1 MLDDQAGPLPIGG
14 NHRGGQSMNQSP
26 SPHQDLRDGVASFF
40 PYLVEDLAE
49 LVAIPSI
56 SASASH
62 AGEVRRTGE
71 SCARL
76 LEEAGYRDVRLLE
89 VEGAH
94 PAVYG
99 HLPGPEGAPTVLLY
113 AHYDVQP
120 VGDLEVWETEPFE
133 AVVKKGRMY
142 GRGAADDKCGVIAH
156 LGAAKAFG
164 GSPPVGMKV
173 FLEGEEE
180 IGSPNLEAFL
190 ERYTELLACDAVV
203 IADASNWA
211 VGVPAITTSLRG
223 LVGCTVEVRTAQ
235 LGGHSGVFGGLFPDA
250 ITTLVRLL
258 STLHDDAGDVAVRGL
273 VRKDVTDLEMSVEG
287 LAENLGAVAGLETI
301 GTGSAASRLWTKP
314 AISVLAVDA
323 PAISE
328 AINLLVPVARAKV
341 SLRTAPGQDPE
352 SARQALSDHLR
363 ENLPWGAQLKVDF
376 VEEAEGFQQVP
387 SHPAIDA
394 WRRGLEAAWGVAPVD
409 KGEGGTIPFLASF
422 ATVFPDAPLLL
433 AGMGDPGSAIH
444 APNESL
450 DLGELER
457 ATVAEAVAL
466 RILGAGSVQP

>member
-1 MLDDQAGPLPIGG
+1 MNPGP
-14 NHRGGQSMNQSP
+14 P
-26 SPHQDLRDGVASFF
+26 SIRDLREAVSSFF
-40 PYLVEDLAE
+40 PGLVEDLAG

-56 SASASH
+56 SASDAH

-71 SCARL
+71 ECARL
-76 LEEAGYRDVRLLE
+76 LAEAGYRDVRLLE

-120 VGDLEVWETEPFE
+120 VGDLEVWETEPFDV
-133 AVVKKGRMY
+133 VVKDGRMY
-142 GRGAADDKCGVIAH
+142 GRGTADDKCGVIAH
-156 LGAAKAFG
+156 LGAARAFG
-164 GSPPVGMKV
+164 ASPPVGMKV

-190 ERYTELLACDAVV
+190 ERYEGLLACDAVV
-203 IADASNWA
+203 ISDASNWA

-223 LVGCTVEVRTAQ
+223 LVGCNVEVRTAQ

-258 STLHDDAGDVAVRGL
+258 STLHDAGGDVAVKGL
-273 VRKDVTDLEMSVEG
+273 VRRDVTDLEMPVDD
-287 LAENLGAVAGLETI
+287 LAGNLGAVAGLETI

-323 PAISE
+323 PPISE

-341 SLRTAPGQDPE
+341 SVRTAPGQDPE

-363 ENLPWGAQLKVDF
+363 ENLAWGAELKVDF
-376 VEEAEGFQQVP
+376 VEEAEGFQQVS

-394 WRRGLEAAWGVAPVD
+394 WRRGLEAAWGVAPVE

-422 ATVFPDAPLLL
+422 ARVFPDAPLLL
-433 AGMGDPGSAIH
+433 AGIGDPGSGIH

-450 DLGELER
+450 DLGELEK
-457 ATVAEAVAL
+457 AIIAEAAAL
-466 RILGAGSVQP
+466 RILGAGAVRS

>member
-1 MLDDQAGPLPIGG
+1 MSGD
-14 NHRGGQSMNQSP
+14 SP
-26 SPHQDLRDGVASFF
+26 APEDLREAVSSFF
-40 PYLVEDLAE
+40 PELVEDLAG
-49 LVAIPSI
+49 LVSIRSI
-56 SASASH
+56 SASGSH
-62 AGEVRRTGE
+62 AGEVRRAGE
-71 SCARL
+71 ECARL
-76 LEEAGYRDVRLLE
+76 LAESGYRDVRLLE

-120 VGDLEVWETEPFE
+120 VGDLEVWETAPFD
-133 AVVKKGRMY
+133 AVVKEGRMY
-142 GRGAADDKCGVIAH
+142 GRGTADDKCGVIAH
-156 LGAAKAFG
+156 LGAARAFS

-190 ERYTELLACDAVV
+190 ERYEDVLACDAVV

-223 LVGCTVEVRTAQ
+223 LVGCNVEVRTAQ

-258 STLHDDAGDVAVRGL
+258 STLHDEEGDVAVQGL
-273 VRKDVTDLEMSVEG
+273 VRSDVTDLEMPVED

-323 PAISE
+323 PPISD

-341 SLRTAPGQDPE
+341 SVRTAPGQDPE

-363 ENLPWGAQLKVDF
+363 ENLAWGAQLSVEF

-394 WRRGLEAAWGVAPVD
+394 WRRGLEAAWGVPPVE

-422 ATVFPDAPLLL
+422 ARVFPDAPLLL
-433 AGMGDPGSAIH
+433 AGIGDPSSGIH

-457 ATVAEAVAL
+457 AIVAEAAAL
-466 RILGAGSVQP
+466 RILGAPAAQP

>member
-1 MLDDQAGPLPIGG
+1 M
-14 NHRGGQSMNQSP
+14 RGSSP
-26 SPHQDLRDGVASFF
+26 PYQDLREAVSSFF
-40 PYLVEDLAE
+40 PELVEDLAR
-49 LVAIPSI
+49 LVSIRSI
-56 SASASH
+56 SASGSH

-71 SCARL
+71 ECARL
-76 LEEAGYRDVRLLE
+76 LQASGYRDVRLLE
-89 VEGAH
+89 IEGAH

-99 HLPGPEGAPTVLLY
+99 HLPGPGGAPTVLLY

-120 VGDLEVWETEPFE
+120 VGDLEVWETEPFD
-133 AVVKKGRMY
+133 AVVKEGRMY
-142 GRGAADDKCGVIAH
+142 GRGTADDKCGVIAH
-156 LGAAKAFG
+156 LGAARAFG

-190 ERYTELLACDAVV
+190 ERYEDLLSCDAVV
-203 IADASNWA
+203 IADAANWA

-223 LVGCTVEVRTAQ
+223 LLGCIVEVRTAR

-258 STLHDDAGDVAVRGL
+258 STLHDEKGDVAVEGL
-273 VRKDVTDLEMSVEG
+273 VGSEETDLEMPVDD

-323 PAISE
+323 PAMSE

-341 SLRTAPGQDPE
+341 SVRTAPGQNPE

-363 ENLPWGAQLKVDF
+363 ENLPWGAQLSVDF
-376 VEEAEGFQQVP
+376 VEEAKGFQQVP
-387 SHPAIDA
+387 SHPAIEA
-394 WRRGLEAAWGVAPVD
+394 WRSGLEAAWGVPAVE

-422 ATVFPDAPLLL
+422 ARVFPDAPLLL
-433 AGMGDPGSAIH
+433 AGIGDPGSAIH

-450 DLGELER
+450 DLGELEK
-457 ATVAEAVAL
+457 AIVAEAAAL
-466 RILGAGSVQP
+466 RILGAGAGRP

>member
-1 MLDDQAGPLPIGG
+1 MS
-14 NHRGGQSMNQSP
+14 RGSP
-26 SPHQDLRDGVASFF
+26 SIQDLREAVSSFF
-40 PYLVEDLAE
+40 PDLVEDLAG

-56 SASASH
+56 SASGAH
-62 AGEVRRTGE
+62 VGEVRRTGE
-71 SCARL
+71 ECARL
-76 LEEAGYRDVRLLE
+76 LAEAGYRDVQLLE

-120 VGDLEVWETEPFE
+120 VGDIEVWETEPFE
-133 AVVKKGRMY
+133 AVVREGRMY
-142 GRGAADDKCGVIAH
+142 GRGTADDKCGVIAH
-156 LGAAKAFG
+156 LGAARAFG
-164 GSPPVGMKV
+164 ASPPVGMKV

-190 ERYTELLACDAVV
+190 ERYEDLLACDAVV

-223 LVGCTVEVRTAQ
+223 LVGCNVEVRTAR

-258 STLHDDAGDVAVRGL
+258 STLHDEEGEVAVKGL
-273 VRKDVTDLEMSVEG
+273 VRSDVTDLEMPVDD

-323 PAISE
+323 PPISE

-341 SLRTAPGQDPE
+341 SVRTAPGQDPE
-352 SARQALSDHLR
+352 SARQALSDHLG
-363 ENLPWGAQLKVDF
+363 ENLPWGAQLSVDF

-394 WRRGLEAAWGVAPVD
+394 WRQGLEAAWGVRPVE

-422 ATVFPDAPLLL
+422 ARVFPDAPLLL
-433 AGMGDPGSAIH
+433 AGIGDPSSGIH

-457 ATVAEAVAL
+457 AIVAEAAAL
-466 RILGAGSVQP
+466 RILGAPAAQP

>member
-1 MLDDQAGPLPIGG
+1 MSGG
-14 NHRGGQSMNQSP
+14 SLS
-26 SPHQDLRDGVASFF
+26 HQDLREAVSSFF
-40 PYLVEDLAE
+40 PELVEDLAG
-49 LVAIPSI
+49 LVSIPSI
-56 SASASH
+56 SASGPH

-71 SCARL
+71 ECARL
-76 LEEAGYRDVRLLE
+76 LAQSGYRDVRLLE

-120 VGDLEVWETEPFE
+120 VGDIEVWETEPFD
-133 AVVKKGRMY
+133 AVVKEGRMY
-142 GRGAADDKCGVIAH
+142 GRGTADDKCGVIAH
-156 LGAAKAFG
+156 LGAARAFSG
-164 GSPPVGMKV
+164 LPPVGMKV

-190 ERYTELLACDAVV
+190 ERYEEVLACDAVV

-223 LVGCTVEVRTAQ
+223 LVGCNVEVRTAR

-250 ITTLVRLL
+250 ITVLVRLL
-258 STLHDDAGDVAVRGL
+258 STLHDEKGDVAVRGL
-273 VRKDVTDLEMSVEG
+273 VRSDVTDLEMPVDD

-323 PAISE
+323 PPISE

-341 SLRTAPGQDPE
+341 SVRTAPGQDPE
-352 SARQALSDHLR
+352 SARQALSDHLT
-363 ENLPWGAQLKVDF
+363 ENLPWGAQLNVDF

-394 WRRGLEAAWGVAPVD
+394 WRRGLEAAWGVPPVD

-422 ATVFPDAPLLL
+422 ARVFPEAPLLL
-433 AGMGDPGSAIH
+433 AGIGDPSSGIH

-450 DLGELER
+450 DLGELEK
-457 ATVAEAVAL
+457 AIVAEAAAL
-466 RILGAGSVQP
+466 RILGAGADQP